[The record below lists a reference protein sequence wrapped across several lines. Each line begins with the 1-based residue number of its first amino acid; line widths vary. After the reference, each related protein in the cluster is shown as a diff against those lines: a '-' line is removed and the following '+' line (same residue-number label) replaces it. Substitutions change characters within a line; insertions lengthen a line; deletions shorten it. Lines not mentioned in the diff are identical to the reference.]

1 MKNVV
6 STAALLLAA
15 ACQEAAAELPPR
27 PVLRP
32 VLTTVVSPQPV
43 ASAELVGRI
52 EARYV
57 TQLGFRVGGRIL
69 RRSVSV
75 GDRVQQGAEIAALDA
90 EALGFA
96 AKAAEAGLAAV
107 EARWAN
113 ATTSHERQAK
123 LLQGHAIAASR
134 LDESRASL
142 DAAGAAVAEARARLL
157 KAREDL
163 GYAKLRAEFGGVIT
177 KVDAEAGQAVAP
189 NTVVAE
195 LARLD
200 ALDLVVDVPESLVE
214 SYPVGTVFT
223 AAPQSGLGQGQVA
236 AISGKVRRVGPIAD
250 PATRTRRLWIAL
262 DAPPAELRLGTLMRA
277 SARRDSADRIVVP
290 AQAIVDHEGS
300 TAVYVLD
307 HDHVSAR
314 KVTLA
319 QRGAE
324 SSTVERGL
332 HAGERVVIAGVH
344 SLSDGMRVKLADE
357 GRP

>member
-1 MKNVV
+1 MKNIVPMI
-6 STAALLLAA
+6 SAAALLLAA
-15 ACQEAAAELPPR
+15 CQEASAELPPR

-32 VLTTVVSPQPV
+32 VLTTVVSPQPI
-43 ASAELVGRI
+43 ASAELVGKV

-75 GDRVQQGAEIAALDA
+75 GDRVQQGAEIATLDA

-96 AKAAEAGLAAV
+96 VKAAEAGLAAV
-107 EARWAN
+107 EARWSN

-123 LLQGHAIAASR
+123 LLQGNGIAASK
-134 LDESRASL
+134 LDEAQAGL
-142 DAAGAAVAEARARLL
+142 DAASAAVAEARARLL

-163 GYAKLRAEFGGVIT
+163 GYAKLRAEFAGVIT
-177 KVDAEAGQAVAP
+177 KVDAEAGQAVGP

-195 LARLD
+195 LARMD
-200 ALDLVVDVPESLVE
+200 ALDLVLDVPESLVD
-214 SYPVGTVFT
+214 SYPVGTTFS
-223 AAPQSGLGQGQVA
+223 AAPQSKSNRDA

-250 PATRTRRLWIAL
+250 RATRTRRLWIAL
-262 DAPPAELRLGTLMRA
+262 DAPPAELRLGTLMHA
-277 SARRDSADRIVVP
+277 SASRDRTDRIVVP
-290 AQAIVDHEGS
+290 AQAIVDQDGN
-300 TAVYVLD
+300 TAVFVLD

-314 KVTLA
+314 TVTLA

-332 HAGERVVIAGVH
+332 HAGERVVIAGMH

-357 GRP
+357 ARP